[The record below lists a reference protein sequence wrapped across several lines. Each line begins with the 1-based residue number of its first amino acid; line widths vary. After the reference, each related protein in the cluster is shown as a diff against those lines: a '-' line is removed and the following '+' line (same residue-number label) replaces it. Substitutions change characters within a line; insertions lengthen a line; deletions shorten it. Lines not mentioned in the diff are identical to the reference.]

1 MKLVFA
7 TYNLQTLCA
16 EYTRLVSDGK
26 GLYRVTSLDIDGIR
40 EYSIWQVNPVV
51 G

>member
-1 MKLVFA
+1 MRFIFA
-7 TYNLQTLCA
+7 THNLQTLCA
-16 EYTRLVSDGK
+16 EYSRLVAEGH
-26 GLYRVTSLDIDGIR
+26 GLYRVHSLDVDGVR